1 MKKYSKWLIL
11 GVMVVILLG
20 QGMAVA
26 EELPD
31 VNLVLH
37 FETADGGILKGLI
50 AHYLRNDYSMKIR
63 DDAEYIVIILNLN
76 KSIYQGLF
84 TGSTNY
90 MFISG
95 VILERLTVI
104 RSSGAI
110 FERDR
115 IIGGFANGSKWGM
128 DTNKRALTK
137 DAADAIAVIIS
148 GAFFGAGGNKDG

>member
-50 AHYLRNDYSMKIR
+50 AHYLRNDYSMKISFNT
-63 DDAEYIVIILNLN
+63 A
-76 KSIYQGLF
+76 GLF
-84 TGSTNY
+84 
-90 MFISG
+90 F
-95 VILERLTVI
+95 
-104 RSSGAI
+104 
-110 FERDR
+110 FEHP
-115 IIGGFANGSKWGM
+115 A
-128 DTNKRALTK
+128 
-137 DAADAIAVIIS
+137 
-148 GAFFGAGGNKDG
+148 